1 MLGISHYLCC
11 CCRVRLKEAE
21 EEAFHRVDMEK
32 RIKNLLSL
40 KNNIESN
47 KVCFRTKYYPKF
59 LLVKLILTLGPVVQ
73 NSLTGAKLWIMV
85 KRRRLPIQFADVDH
99 LLKCKIE
106 ITLILG

>member
-1 MLGISHYLCC
+1 MAKRSREQASKFLKETMSRLVEDCQRSVKVSAWISHYLCCC

-47 KVCFRTKYYPKF
+47 KVCLRTKYYPKF
-59 LLVKLILTLGPVVQ
+59 LPVK
-73 NSLTGAKLWIMV
+73 
-85 KRRRLPIQFADVDH
+85 
-99 LLKCKIE
+99 
-106 ITLILG
+106 